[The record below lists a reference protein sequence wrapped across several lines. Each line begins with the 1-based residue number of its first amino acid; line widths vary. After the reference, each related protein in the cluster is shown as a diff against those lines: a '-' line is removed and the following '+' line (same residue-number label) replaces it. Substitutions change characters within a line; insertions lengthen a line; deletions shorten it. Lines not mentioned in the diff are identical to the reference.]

1 MGHSDVIVYTKENDF
16 ITKLL
21 PYSFANLENIARNIV
36 KRWFPGC
43 NSMVIPI
50 PHPAQR

>member
-21 PYSFANLENIARNIV
+21 PYSFANFEYIASYIDKQVVFRD
-36 KRWFPGC
+36 
-43 NSMVIPI
+43 
-50 PHPAQR
+50 